1 MDMPECGYLSTAG
14 EAQSQVMRLVEMAA
28 QPRHHGGNDIL
39 SMHRNRNMSMTITAN
54 MHVPVN
60 VKAHVHEN
68 MNMSVINV
76 VDGLNAPAG
85 DTWQKSDA
93 ASQA

>member
-1 MDMPECGYLSTAG
+1 
-14 EAQSQVMRLVEMAA
+14 
-28 QPRHHGGNDIL
+28 
-39 SMHRNRNMSMTITAN
+39 MSMTITAN

-68 MNMSVINV
+68 MNMSVVNV